1 MDAAIVVTYRCDS
14 RCRMCHT
21 WKFPTRREEEFEPA
35 LLERLPRLSFCN
47 VTGGEPFLRDDLEEI
62 VSILGRKARRVVVS
76 TNGYATDRIVAL
88 ARKNRGIGVRVS
100 LEGLPAAN
108 DDLRGIEGGFDRGL
122 RTLLRLQGLG
132 VKDLGFG
139 ITVSG
144 RNADDLPDLYHLA
157 LRLNM
162 EFATAVVHNSAY
174 FHKTD
179 NRLEKPEAV
188 ARAFED
194 LAREMLRTGRLKNW
208 YRAYFNRALADH
220 VRGKPRPL
228 PCGAGTDLFFLD
240 PWGEVRPCNGAE
252 ADGPLGSLGNLR
264 ETAFKDLWRSE
275 AARRIRDSVRAC
287 SRNCWMIG
295 TAAPAM
301 RKQLGPMTAW
311 VIKNKLR
318 SMLRPRS

>member
-1 MDAAIVVTYRCDS
+1 MEAAVVVTYRCDS
-14 RCRMCHT
+14 RCRMCRT
-21 WKFPTRREEEFEPA
+21 WQFPTRREEEFEPA

-62 VSILGRKARRVVVS
+62 VFLLGRKARRVVVS
-76 TNGYATDRIVAL
+76 TNGYATDKIVSL
-88 ARKNRGIGVRVS
+88 ARRNRGIGIRVS
-100 LEGLPAAN
+100 LEGLPEAN
-108 DDLRGIEGGFDRGL
+108 DALRGIEGGFDRGL
-122 RTLLRLQGLG
+122 RTLLRLRALG
-132 VKDLGFG
+132 MKDIGFG
-139 ITVSG
+139 VTIADE
-144 RNADDLPDLYHLA
+144 NAGDLVDLYRLA
-157 LRLNM
+157 KGLKM

-174 FHKTD
+174 FHKSD

-194 LAREMLRTGRLKNW
+194 LVGVMMRTGRPKNW

-240 PWGEVRPCNGAE
+240 PRGEVRPCNGAE
-252 ADGPLGSLGNLR
+252 DNGPLGPLGNLR
-264 ETAFKDLWRSE
+264 ETAFEDLWRSE
-275 AARRIRDSVRAC
+275 AARRVRDAVRAC

-301 RKQLGPMTAW
+301 RKRLGTTSGW
-311 VIKNKLR
+311 VLKAKLR
-318 SMLRPRS
+318 AMLKPRT